1 MRRPPI
7 PFVFL
12 AVSTALLACSN
23 GAPPAVPGSPASS
36 GAPASSAAPG
46 AGGAATEAGAPGA
59 TKAGGKATRT
69 AAECPSTGEAIAPP
83 GSPSVGKARHDEIVA
98 IFQKHR
104 EKFRCCYDVARQQT
118 PALKGNY
125 SIEIVLKTDGTIK
138 QVLPKKEASEIHD
151 EGMDSCVFTVAKA
164 LQFSPNA
171 EGKETTIPY
180 QFGFTPGG
188 GRLPVPSPLLRRRA
202 LGHEEGARTRG
213 RSAGRS
219 VVAGRLVRDNRG

>member
-1 MRRPPI
+1 
-7 PFVFL
+7 
-12 AVSTALLACSN
+12 
-23 GAPPAVPGSPASS
+23 
-36 GAPASSAAPG
+36 
-46 AGGAATEAGAPGA
+46 
-59 TKAGGKATRT
+59 
-69 AAECPSTGEAIAPP
+69 
-83 GSPSVGKARHDEIVA
+83 VGKARHDEIVA

-151 EGMDSCVFTVAKA
+151 EGLDSCVFTVAKA

-188 GRLPVPSPLLRRRA
+188 GRLPGERLTPGPSPVRFTSGHKGIQQPTFPAKRVLAGHVPRSHGLKPVAGINRPHPSPAQGGAPWNSFLPDGGNEGALRGARA
-202 LGHEEGARTRG
+202 LA
-213 RSAGRS
+213 
-219 VVAGRLVRDNRG
+219 